1 MSSTAAIRFARHSA
15 ALMAVVS
22 VTAACGDEASTVA
35 GSAQAD
41 PDRVEIV
48 THDDEAGMEALGTFV
63 LEYDAEH
70 NCLFHLEADNN
81 GEPGTGGRVIVIWRE
96 GHTAERSGDDVVVV
110 DETGEEVARTG
121 VPVTLAGGGGATEL
135 DHCGAVGAWS
145 VNPG

>member
-15 ALMAVVS
+15 ALVAVAS
-22 VTAACGDEASTVA
+22 VTAACGDEASTVDGIAA
-35 GSAQAD
+35 G

-81 GEPGTGGRVIVIWRE
+81 GEPGTGGRVIVIWPE

-110 DETGEEVARTG
+110 DETGEEVARTCLLY
-121 VPVTLAGGGGATEL
+121 TSDAADE
-135 DHCGAVGAWS
+135 
-145 VNPG
+145 

>member
-15 ALMAVVS
+15 ALVAEASSPHAAV
-22 VTAACGDEASTVA
+22 TEASTVDGIAA
-35 GSAQAD
+35 G

-48 THDDEAGMEALGTFV
+48 THDDEAGMEARGTFV

-81 GEPGTGGRVIVIWRE
+81 GEPGTGGRVIVIWPE